1 MYEVRLKID
10 KVVNVSSIIRKVVYE
25 TLGIEVNSFYKKKI
39 ETPEKDLYIYI
50 FEYVDAQGRWHRD
63 ITDIH
68 IIPTYGVFREVIT
81 ITVIASV
88 KTDST
93 VIAVILPSDE
103 RNDPNNSIVLGLK
116 AEGFKIV
123 MSNGLGH

>member
-50 FEYVDAQGRWHRD
+50 FEYVDTQGRWHRD
-63 ITDIH
+63 ILDP
-68 IIPTYGVFREVIT
+68 IPTYGVFRDVVT

-123 MSNGLGH
+123 MSNVLGH